1 MADMTVA
8 KTILAQLGGNKF
20 VVMTGTKNLVGSE
33 NSLAFKFGRNSSKS
47 NYVKI
52 VLNGSDLY
60 DITFYHVRNYEQ
72 VIDKQYTDIFNDQ
85 LVEIFERYTGLRT
98 KLF

>member
-1 MADMTVA
+1 MSNLTVA
-8 KTILAQLGGNKF
+8 KTILEQLGGNKF
-20 VVMTGTKNLVGSE
+20 VVMTGAKNLGGTE
-33 NSLAFKFGRNSSKS
+33 NSLSFRIGRNSSKS
-47 NYVKI
+47 NCVKI

-60 DITFYHVRNYEQ
+60 DITFSHIRKFDLIEDQ
-72 VIDKQYTDIFNDQ
+72 VYNDIYNDQ